1 MRRKMFTRV
10 LTENER
16 KKIRAYLKADGKRD
30 NIIRTLVM
38 RGKRYEKTILDDL
51 DLLRRLITEYEK
63 QKTR

>member
-1 MRRKMFTRV
+1 MFTRV